1 MIEASKLLL
10 PLMVGSITAATLT
23 FSGGVTLEKYMSE
36 YVENTL
42 KTPLNGLV
50 PSLLLPF
57 NVKKLALVAV
67 SVFLLSE
74 ILLVGYIAFDCEK
87 MVYASYVFFFTGVLM
102 LLSIIIYAV
111 VMCRPSMFR
120 PLPLKA

>member
-1 MIEASKLLL
+1 MIEAYRLLL

-23 FSGGVTLEKYMSE
+23 LSGGVTLEKYMGE

-50 PSLLLPF
+50 PSPRLPF

-74 ILLVGYIAFDCEK
+74 ILLVGYIAFDCES

-111 VMCRPSMFR
+111 VMCRLSMFR
-120 PLPLKA
+120 PLPLKD